1 MAASLRRPALLG
13 PALVAAGLAVGTKPT
28 ALPLTALVVIAGLL
42 FHRGK
47 LVRLRPALASA
58 AVIGGL
64 VGATWYLRNLIE
76 HGSPLWPFAG
86 GDPQPPLFARLD
98 HSLLQRPRTT
108 LSSQA
113 RRYFESLGGAP
124 VLFAAAVV
132 APALVRRPL
141 VAWGALATACSVLLY
156 AAGPVTGRPNVDE
169 LAFLPA
175 TTVRY
180 LLPAIAAA
188 CATLALTAGSRRGR
202 LPAQAVLAVAT
213 GLSLVATWPFG
224 YPDGPSLV
232 LAAAGALGG
241 AGAAALVSR
250 VGIRPVLAGAGLIAA
265 VALTGAS
272 SGLVLRHAKLNANRF
287 SGVSLE
293 LERRSGF
300 KRSQAPVATNSS
312 PLATLAGDRLDRR
325 VDLIPARE
333 TCAEVERKLRGS
345 WIILSTSPPLPTRAG
360 RLVCP
365 PRGLPAAWPP
375 AGRTPAPELSGYAHD
390 AMSELAVS
398 VIVPCHEAGR
408 TLPRLLGAL
417 RAQTL
422 DPARFEVVLVG
433 HGLAAQ
439 DGARVV
445 DAPLESGPALKRNLA
460 AQAAR
465 GDIFAFTDA
474 DCVPEADWLER
485 GLAAFTPDIGFVQGR
500 TLPVEG
506 QSPAPLTHWIVVA
519 EDHGLYETCNILYRR
534 ELFRSL
540 GGFTE
545 RFFRRYGLPF
555 GEDADLGWRARR
567 AGAGFRFEPG
577 ALVRHPVEPIGLGRH
592 LRLLWLAR
600 GFPELAGELPELREA
615 FLYRRW
621 FLSPRS
627 ARFVAALAG
636 LVLARRMPAALLL
649 ALPYARL
656 LRRDPAPALSL
667 LSDAVTAA
675 ALTSGSVRARRLVA

>member
-1 MAASLRRPALLG
+1 M
-13 PALVAAGLAVGTKPT
+13 
-28 ALPLTALVVIAGLL
+28 
-42 FHRGK
+42 
-47 LVRLRPALASA
+47 
-58 AVIGGL
+58 IGGL

-333 TCAEVERKLRGS
+333 TCAEVERRLRGS

-375 AGRTPAPELSGYAHD
+375 AGRTPAPELSGYAHRHD
-390 AMSELAVS
+390 E
-398 VIVPCHEAGR
+398 
-408 TLPRLLGAL
+408 
-417 RAQTL
+417 
-422 DPARFEVVLVG
+422 
-433 HGLAAQ
+433 
-439 DGARVV
+439 
-445 DAPLESGPALKRNLA
+445 
-460 AQAAR
+460 
-465 GDIFAFTDA
+465 
-474 DCVPEADWLER
+474 
-485 GLAAFTPDIGFVQGR
+485 
-500 TLPVEG
+500 
-506 QSPAPLTHWIVVA
+506 
-519 EDHGLYETCNILYRR
+519 
-534 ELFRSL
+534 
-540 GGFTE
+540 
-545 RFFRRYGLPF
+545 
-555 GEDADLGWRARR
+555 RARR
-567 AGAGFRFEPG
+567 LGDRPLPRRGAHPSPPARRAARPDPGSRPVRGRARRPRARRPGRGARGGRAARERPGPEAQPRRRGRPGRDLRLHRRRLRTRGRLARTRAGRVYARDRLRPGPHAARRGTEPGPAHPLDHHHPGPRSLRDLQHPPAPRAVPLPGRLHRALLSPLRPAVRRGRRPRLAGAPG
-577 ALVRHPVEPIGLGRH
+577 GGGL
-592 LRLLWLAR
+592 
-600 GFPELAGELPELREA
+600 
-615 FLYRRW
+615 
-621 FLSPRS
+621 
-627 ARFVAALAG
+627 
-636 LVLARRMPAALLL
+636 
-649 ALPYARL
+649 
-656 LRRDPAPALSL
+656 
-667 LSDAVTAA
+667 
-675 ALTSGSVRARRLVA
+675 SVRARGPGPPPRRAHRAGTPPAVAVAGARLSRARTASCPSCARRSCTGAGSCPPAQRVSSPPWRDSSWRGGCRLPCCWGCPTPGCCAATPRRHCHFSRTPSPPRP